1 MQFGLLGRSLAHSL
15 SPQIHRC
22 FGDYPYALFPRE
34 PAELPA
40 FFADRSLNGFNVT
53 IPYKMDAFQ
62 ACDALSD
69 TARAIGAVNTV
80 VRRADGT
87 LYGDNTDAFG
97 FRYMAKRAGVSF
109 GGKKVLV
116 LGSGG
121 ASRTVQTVLREDGAA
136 RIVVVSRTGEDNYQ
150 NLARHADSQVLVNT
164 TPVGMYPGNG
174 VSPVNIDRFLH
185 LEAVLDLIYHP
196 MQTALLRQAKE
207 KGIPHS
213 NGLAMLVAQA
223 LPAARLFSGKDL
235 PERMIEPTVRTI
247 ETQQQNIVLV
257 GMPGCGKSTVG
268 RLLAARTG
276 KALLDTDEMVETA
289 TGSTIPS
296 LFLQKGEAY
305 FRARET
311 EAVEKAGKQL
321 QRVIA
326 TGGGSILKK
335 ENRDA
340 LQQNGVVVWLRRDIS
355 ALPRNGRPLSRDE
368 DAVRR
373 LFEERKPI
381 YESFADYIVDVD
393 DDPQITTER
402 VISCVCSF

>member
-34 PAELPA
+34 PEKLPA
-40 FFADRSLNGFNVT
+40 FFSDCSIDGFNVT
-53 IPYKMDAFQ
+53 TPYKIDAFH
-62 ACDALSD
+62 ACDALSE

-80 VRRADGT
+80 LRRKDGT

-97 FRYMAKRAGVSF
+97 FRFLAKSVGVPF
-109 GGKKVLV
+109 AGKKVLV

-136 RIVVVSRTGEDNYQ
+136 QVIVVSRTGENNYQ
-150 NLARHADSQVLVNT
+150 NLSLHDDAQILINT
-164 TPVGMYPGNG
+164 TPVGMFPHNG
-174 VSPVNIDRFLH
+174 KAPVLLDRFAQ
-185 LEAVLDLIYHP
+185 LEAVLDLIYNP
-196 MQTALLRQAKE
+196 METALLRQARK
-207 KGIPHS
+207 KGIPHG

-235 PERMIEPTVRTI
+235 PESMIDSTVRTI
-247 ETQQQNIVLV
+247 EAQQQNIVLI

-276 KALLDTDEMVETA
+276 KVLLDTDAMVEEA
-289 TGSTIPS
+289 AGSTIPA
-296 LFLQKGEAY
+296 LFASKGEAF
-305 FRARET
+305 FRDMET
-311 EAVEKAGKQL
+311 EAVKEAGKQL
-321 QRVIA
+321 RHVIA

-340 LQQNGVVVWLRRDIS
+340 LKQNGVVVWLRRDLA
-355 ALPRNGRPLSRDE
+355 ALPRHGRPLSRDE
-368 DAVRR
+368 EAVRR
-373 LFEERKPI
+373 LFEERQPI
-381 YESFADYIVDVD
+381 YESFADHVVDVD
-393 DDPQITTER
+393 DDPRITTER
-402 VISCVCSF
+402 VIACVCSC